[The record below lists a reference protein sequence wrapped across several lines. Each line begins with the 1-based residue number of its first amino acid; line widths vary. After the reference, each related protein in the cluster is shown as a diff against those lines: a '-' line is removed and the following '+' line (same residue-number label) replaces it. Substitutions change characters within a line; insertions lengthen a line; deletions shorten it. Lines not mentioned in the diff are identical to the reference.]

1 MLQSGLVEE
10 FWRLARFSTGGAL
23 ATVVHIGVAMMVVG
37 NPAES
42 NPTVGAAIGFVAA
55 FTTVSYFGHFRFS
68 FAVPGRYRDYI
79 LKFAISSLASFL
91 LSTMSVW
98 VATAILGIDYKPALV
113 ALAII
118 VPVCNY
124 LMNRFWVFL
133 HPGGGS
139 SRPLEMAAPEIAI
152 PEIVAGE

>member
-1 MLQSGLVEE
+1 MQSGLVEE
-10 FWRLARFSTGGAL
+10 FWRLARFSTVGAV
-23 ATVVHIGVAMMVVG
+23 ATVVHIGVAMMVVAAAG
-37 NPAES
+37 A

-55 FTTVSYFGHFRFS
+55 FTVSYFGHFRFS

-79 LKFAISSLASFL
+79 VKFAISSLASFL
-91 LSTMSVW
+91 LSTTSVW
-98 VATAILGIDYKPALV
+98 VFTAILGIDYKPALV

-139 SRPLEMAAPEIAI
+139 SRPLEMTAPEIAI
-152 PEIVAGE
+152 PEIAARE